1 MQISNPPPTQ
11 HPWGQE
17 ATPYEQI
24 GGESGVRLLVERFYD
39 EVDASSPVLRA
50 MLPRDMSVS
59 REKLFE
65 FLSGWMGGPP
75 LYVEKH
81 GHPALRMRHFPF
93 KIDVS
98 AAKEWMRC
106 MVIAL
111 EDTIDS
117 EQLRDFLT
125 AQLSRTAQHLINAH

>member
-1 MQISNPPPTQ
+1 MQISNPPPTV
-11 HPWGQE
+11 HPWGE
-17 ATPYEQI
+17 GATPYEEI
-24 GGESGVRLLVERFYD
+24 GGEPGVRSLVERFYD
-39 EVDASSPVLRA
+39 EVDSGSPVLRA
-50 MLPRDMSVS
+50 MLPIDMSVS
-59 REKLFE
+59 REKLFD

-75 LYVEKH
+75 LYIEKH

-111 EDTIDS
+111 DDTIES
-117 EQLRDFLT
+117 EPLRDFLT
-125 AQLSRTAQHLINAH
+125 AQLSQTAQHLINAH